1 MPVTATMLMVATVA
15 STVVSAGVGI
25 AQAVTSASAAKKQRN
40 LIKQK
45 ARIDAEARRVSMKEA
60 AYRTQQEKLKVR
72 RERRVFAGRLVQG
85 ASNAGIGSSSSMV
98 IGAQTSMRSQAGQNL
113 GNLNMNQNFSST
125 LAQLSQ
131 QSADALSKYQK
142 IGAKQDGLNS
152 IFGGIKGV
160 AGAVSSASGGMKA
173 FGANAAGNP
182 RVPTPTNPSSDIG
195 NAFNYAQIKTDIYD
209 ARGY

>member
-1 MPVTATMLMVATVA
+1 MPVTTTMLLVATVA
-15 STVVSAGVGI
+15 ATAISVGATV
-25 AQAVTSASAAKKQRN
+25 AQTLTSKAAADKQRK

-60 AYRTQQEKLKVR
+60 AYRTQQEKIKVR

-85 ASNAGIGSSSSMV
+85 AQNAGIGSSSSMV
-98 IGAQTSMRSQAGQNL
+98 MGAQTSMRSQAGQNL

-125 LAQLSQ
+125 LSQLSQ
-131 QSADALSKYQK
+131 QSADTLSKFQK

-160 AGAVSSASGGMKA
+160 AGAVSSAAGGMKA
-173 FGANAAGNP
+173 VGAGAVGGARPNIFAGQ
-182 RVPTPTNPSSDIG
+182 TNNSWGGHS
-195 NAFNYAQIKTDIYD
+195 AFSGGGSYGIPL
-209 ARGY
+209 G